1 MLLRAAFSFRY
12 ASVTPEFD
20 DIQSIIAKIFESISA
35 GKYPPTLSPNTQSAR
50 THTVACSV
58 MLYAQLHSLQRN
70 IL

>member
-35 GKYPPTLSPNTQSAR
+35 GKYRPTLSPNTQSAR
-50 THTVACSV
+50 T
-58 MLYAQLHSLQRN
+58 LLHAV
-70 IL
+70 